1 MKNGCESMFYG
12 MKKVLEMQQILFFK
26 KSRYEMSHP
35 TCSYN
40 VTLSLFPLTNG
51 AGGLFESRDAL

>member
-1 MKNGCESMFYG
+1 MFYG